1 MADEHLRHALRQAF
15 GVTDMATAMRGD
27 QAGWVPQEPRRIDVA
42 DLDAIAARHFSH
54 GRAEGAE
61 QAYRDAQQH
70 YEFEKNGAVASAL
83 DAIGGTLIEDLV
95 TAAEQA
101 TAAKQSTRKSILEAV
116 QERSRRDRQALA
128 ELVERVRKG
137 EL

>member
-15 GVTDMATAMRGD
+15 GVTDMGGAMVADEAWRR
-27 QAGWVPQEPRRIDVA
+27 QEPRGIDVA
-42 DLDAIAARHFSH
+42 DLDAIAGRHYSL
-54 GRAEGAE
+54 GRGEGMDIAF
-61 QAYRDAQQH
+61 RDAHQRH
-70 YEFEKNGAVASAL
+70 EVEKNRAVASAL
-83 DAIGGTLIEDLV
+83 DAIGATLIEDLV